1 MWLNLYIIRLLSQK
15 RSLSG
20 GTSLITTCIPPSGRV
35 SLSKQKLTNEMGLVS
50 NIKSKVVQKH
60 TKTAL
65 KLALWQLNHLKEP
78 RVSCR
83 GLLLLSGIIKNIC
96 EGCKGSVLIKPEQAI
111 EKADYKCGKSFHLDP
126 ILDNY
131 KKKRKNRIV
140 NKILEMIAKA
150 NRDRL
155 DFGLKK
161 ITKDHS
167 HAVFTNETK
176 YQNYKQEPNSKTKIM
191 YNRKLFQYGDM
202 GGLDIVK
209 VKPPKTRFHSHV
221 KWSSAL
227 Y

>member
-1 MWLNLYIIRLLSQK
+1 M
-15 RSLSG
+15 
-20 GTSLITTCIPPSGRV
+20 
-35 SLSKQKLTNEMGLVS
+35 
-50 NIKSKVVQKH
+50 
-60 TKTAL
+60 
-65 KLALWQLNHLKEP
+65 
-78 RVSCR
+78 
-83 GLLLLSGIIKNIC
+83 
-96 EGCKGSVLIKPEQAI
+96 
-111 EKADYKCGKSFHLDP
+111 DP
-126 ILDNY
+126 ILDTY
-131 KKKRKNRIV
+131 KKKVIENPIID
-140 NKILEMIAKA
+140 KILDMIAKA
-150 NRDRL
+150 NIDML